1 MEILDLHYVK
11 GDPDF
16 GIASEGEL
24 ITDMDEFKRRISEV
38 KDTVKNI
45 SFNFQSGMTEIPAVL
60 GECKLLEKV
69 NISHTG
75 ITEVPDFVFTLPNL
89 TDLSC
94 CCTFLTDFPTSVFKA
109 QKLERLHIR
118 LNKDWKIPEKIPPL
132 PNLKILSVD
141 LYTSLDMPNNLG
153 VLSKLEQL
161 LVATK
166 YTEGDVPDLPSS
178 FKNHPFLKEY
188 NIFDPFRKYR
198 KVFNLDSAAKIL
210 STCPEFESL
219 KVSCLDVGKGHQTL
233 SKLKNL
239 KRLELGHLFTE
250 GNIFDSIANL
260 KNIEALHIWGSEFR
274 ITEIPDMFSNM
285 PELQAFSLSGNMV
298 TSLPPSIYS
307 LSKLKELGFGSTGI
321 CSLDDK
327 IGNMQN
333 LENILVYD
341 SLLSKLPESVFSLPK
356 LKVLNIEENIINSDE
371 MKKIKQKISE
381 LAQKEQKIQ
390 FVYDKQGHRQ
400 MVKKLRAFNTQSSG
414 SNSPVKPEVYTN
426 HCMNA
431 VNESPNSI
439 KYVEIEKLKDANL
452 YAKLCIAAI
461 RKELSALENVNPEAL
476 GKPLYFSLCMDAAK
490 SQDIGR
496 AFQFIKGEFLTDSEY
511 IQVCIE
517 AALHNKHLDFIS
529 NFNTESFQKRFSR
542 DIYERVCW
550 VAVLHNPKTA
560 SKKLK

>member
-1 MEILDLHYVK
+1 MEELDLHYVK

-24 ITDMDEFKRRISEV
+24 IKDMDEFKRRISEV
-38 KDTVKNI
+38 KNTVKNI
-45 SFNFQSGMTEIPAVL
+45 SFNFQSELKEIPAVL

-94 CCTFLTDFPTSVFKA
+94 CCTYLTDFPISVFKA

-118 LNKDWKIPEKIPPL
+118 LNKDWKIPDKIPPL
-132 PNLKILSVD
+132 PNLKILSID

-153 VLSKLEQL
+153 VLGKLEQL

-178 FKNHPFLKEY
+178 LKNHPALKEY

-198 KVFNLDSAAKIL
+198 KAFNLDSAAKIL
-210 STCPEFESL
+210 STCPKFEIL
-219 KVSCLDVGKGHQTL
+219 KVSGLDVGKGHQTL

-260 KNIEALHIWGSEFR
+260 KNLEALHIWGSEFK
-274 ITEIPDMFSNM
+274 ITEIPDIFTNM
-285 PELQAFSLSGNMV
+285 PQLQAFSIAGNMV

-307 LSKLKELGFGSTGI
+307 LSNLKELGIGSTGI
-321 CSLDDK
+321 FFVDDK
-327 IGNMQN
+327 IGNMQS
-333 LENILVYD
+333 LENILIYD

-356 LKVLNIEENIINSDE
+356 LKVLNIEENIITANE
-371 MKKIKQKISE
+371 IKKIKQNINE
-381 LAQKEQKIQ
+381 LAKKGQKIQ
-390 FVYDKQGHRQ
+390 FVCDKQGHRQ
-400 MVKKLRAFNTQSSG
+400 MIKKLRAYNTQNAGSG
-414 SNSPVKPEVYTN
+414 ASKPEVYVN

-431 VNESPNSI
+431 INENPYSI
-439 KYVEIEKLKDANL
+439 KYVETDKLNDANL
-452 YAKLCIAAI
+452 YAKLCITAI
-461 RKELSALENVNPEAL
+461 RKQLSSLENINPEAL
-476 GKPLYFSLCMDAAK
+476 GRPLYFSLCMEAAK

-517 AALHNKHLDFIS
+517 AALHNKHSDFIT
-529 NFNTESFQKRFSR
+529 NFNTEYFQKRFNR

-550 VAVLHNPKTA
+550 VSILHNPKTA